1 MTTQVIINLNLLTV
15 CLSSYLRTL
24 SVPVLLCRMAVI
36 AWVTQSLFLSV
47 AIFLLLEEES
57 VLHARRDLLC
67 LKATEG
73 AAQENKQPH
82 SIESS
87 GSNLRRSCKINK
99 TTKWPV
105 LFGGL
110 SAAHMSLTLVVY
122 GLKTHNKSVCSVLLV
137 VYTSCWA
144 LTSILLLVKLGY
156 YLSPGHLFLET
167 TGRSGFLFTLFTLA
181 RNKFGTIFTSALQT
195 IFQVASTDEK
205 KKVFEEYLC
214 SPELEYAALEQTSV
228 NLSRIIVVSSTAYLI
243 SSSFTLFLIL
253 AQDENFEPVLN
264 QVMRS
269 TGPPIL
275 CDGPVEPIRDNVDMT
290 GKDDEQLL
298 NGRKYKSALRKN
310 SCRYLNKNELVVSF
324 LEDESDEDSFV
335 FGWRL

>member
-57 VLHARRDLLC
+57 VLHARRDLC
-67 LKATEG
+67 LKVTEG
-73 AAQENKQPH
+73 AARENKQPH
-82 SIESS
+82 SVESS
-87 GSNLRRSCKINK
+87 GNNLRRSCKINK

-105 LFGGL
+105 LFGAL
-110 SAAHMSLTLVVY
+110 SAAHMSLTLVVF

-156 YLSPGHLFLET
+156 YLSPGHFFLET

-181 RNKFGTIFTSALQT
+181 RNKLGTIFASALQK

-205 KKVFEEYLC
+205 KEAFDQYLC
-214 SPELEYAALEQTSV
+214 SPELEYAALEQSSV

-243 SSSFTLFLIL
+243 SSSFTLFVIL
-253 AQDENFEPVLN
+253 AQDEHFEPVLN

-269 TGPPIL
+269 TGPPTL
-275 CDGPVEPIRDNVDMT
+275 CDGPVDPIRDNVDI
-290 GKDDEQLL
+290 GKDAEQLL

>member
-24 SVPVLLCRMAVI
+24 SVPVLPCKMALI

-67 LKATEG
+67 LRVTEG
-73 AAQENKQPH
+73 ATRENKQPH

-87 GSNLRRSCKINK
+87 ESDLRRSCKINK

-105 LFGGL
+105 PFGGL
-110 SAAHMSLTLVVY
+110 SVVHMTLTLVVY
-122 GLKTHNKSVCSVLLV
+122 GLKTHNKSVSSVLLV
-137 VYTSCWA
+137 VYASCWA

-156 YLSPGHLFLET
+156 YLSPGHFFLET

-181 RNKFGTIFTSALQT
+181 WNKLGTIFASALQN
-195 IFQVASTDEK
+195 IFGVASTDEK
-205 KKVFEEYLC
+205 KEAFEQYLC
-214 SPELEYAALEQTSV
+214 SSELEYAALEQTSV
-228 NLSRIIVVSSTAYLI
+228 NLSRIIVASSTAYLI

-253 AQDENFEPVLN
+253 VQDEHFEPVLN

-269 TGPPIL
+269 TGPPTL
-275 CDGPVEPIRDNVDMT
+275 CDGPGNPIRDNVDMT
-290 GKDDEQLL
+290 GKDAEQLL

-310 SCRYLNKNELVVSF
+310 SCRVLNKNELVVSF